1 MEMVGQ
7 LLRQLGWSEMSEVSW
22 TELVARGVPSAMAD
36 LVCDVGQRTGRPI
49 KVFTIPTLEAGIAGL
64 AVPFLEDDSI
74 LFDPWLLEDAGNLA
88 KVIVHELAHILHP
101 SWNDPRPENYEEME
115 RFASVL
121 GPMLLCELPDTVN
134 KTEPMVELALC
145 NVLATQA
152 DPSSATTIQ
161 FEPATS

>member
-22 TELVARGVPSAMAD
+22 TELVARGVPSAIAD

-49 KVFTIPTLEAGIAGL
+49 KVFTIPTLEAGVAGL

-74 LFDPWLLEDAGNLA
+74 LFDPWLLDDAGNLA
-88 KVIVHELAHILHP
+88 EVIVHELAHILHP
-101 SWNDPRPENYEEME
+101 SWNDPRPENYDEME

-121 GPMLLCELPDTVN
+121 GPMLLCELPGTLN

-152 DPSSATTIQ
+152 DPPSATTIQ